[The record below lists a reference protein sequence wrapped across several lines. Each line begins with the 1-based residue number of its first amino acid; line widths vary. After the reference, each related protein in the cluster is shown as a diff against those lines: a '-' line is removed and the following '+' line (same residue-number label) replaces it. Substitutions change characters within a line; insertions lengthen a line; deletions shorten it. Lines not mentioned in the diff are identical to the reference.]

1 VSEIRQDPTTEEWVI
16 VARERAK
23 RPNEFTH
30 LQPRLKLPDFSSY
43 CPFCPGNESMTPPQ
57 TLLYQN
63 QEGNGWQVRAFVNK
77 FAALSPDGR
86 ITRDIKEGFFTEMKG
101 VGVHE
106 VIVETPLHNRSLA
119 LMREDEVLEILN
131 SYRERY
137 NKLSQQ
143 PFAKLIII
151 FKNHGIMAG
160 TSLEHSH
167 SQLVVTPMVPKHI
180 KLRHEVA
187 VRYYDKT
194 GRCLYSDL
202 TEHELK
208 SGKRIVMD
216 TEKFVAF
223 HPFASQRPFE
233 TWILPKKHQACF
245 GSVSDEDL
253 GNLAH
258 VLRINLIKLYRGLND
273 PDFNYVID
281 TAPIG
286 DENEPYYMWHMRI
299 IPRFTEAAGFE
310 IGSGIYINTAVPEE
324 TARFMRDLDIEQGSK
339 ILRTGE

>member
-1 VSEIRQDPTTEEWVI
+1 VSELRQDPTTEEWVI

-23 RPNEFTH
+23 RPDDFVRW
-30 LQPRLKLPDFSSY
+30 QSGRKLPDFSSS

-63 QEGNGWQVRAFVNK
+63 QKGNGWQVRAFANK

-86 ITRDIKEGFFTEMKG
+86 VTRDTKEGFFTNMKG
-101 VGVHE
+101 VGDHE
-106 VIVETPLHNRSLA
+106 VIVETPLHNRSLTS
-119 LMREDEVLEILN
+119 MGEDEILKVLN
-131 SYRERY
+131 AYYERY
-137 NKLSQQ
+137 NELSGQ

-151 FKNHGIMAG
+151 FKNHGVMAG

-167 SQLVVTPMVPKHI
+167 SQLVVTPVVPKHI
-180 KLRHEVA
+180 RMRHEVA
-187 VRYYDKT
+187 IRYYDRG

-208 SGKRIVMD
+208 SGKRIVME

-233 TWILPKKHQACF
+233 TWILPKKRQASF
-245 GSVSDEDL
+245 GSVSAEDL

-258 VLRINLIKLYRGLND
+258 VLRINLVKLYRGLND

-281 TAPIG
+281 TAPVG
-286 DENEPYYMWHMRI
+286 DENATYYTWHMRI
-299 IPRFTEAAGFE
+299 IPRLTEAAGFE

-324 TARFMRDLDIEQGSK
+324 TARFIRDLDIEPGAK
-339 ILRTGE
+339 